1 VNILLRLF
9 LIPIGYLAAI
19 FAAASLI
26 ALIEWLRAYGP
37 VADDPV
43 ALSATTFII
52 LTDWVFL
59 FILIGWAAA
68 IPSLAVA
75 VLAEIFTLRSA
86 LFFCG
91 AGLFVAFAASRFLD
105 ASMSPAVPDEPA
117 VIAAAGLAGGL
128 AYWVACGR
136 WSGIRR
142 SEPVRG

>member
-1 VNILLRLF
+1 MNILVRLF
-9 LIPIGYLAAI
+9 LIPVGYLAAI

-26 ALIEWLRAYGP
+26 ALISWLRAYAP

-75 VLAEIFTLRSA
+75 VLAEIFALRSV
-86 LFFCG
+86 LFYCG

-105 ASMSPAVPDEPA
+105 ASMSPAIPGEPA
-117 VIAAAGLAGGL
+117 VVAAAGLAGGL
-128 AYWVACGR
+128 AYWVSCGR
-136 WSGIRR
+136 WSGFRGT
-142 SEPVRG
+142 EPVRG